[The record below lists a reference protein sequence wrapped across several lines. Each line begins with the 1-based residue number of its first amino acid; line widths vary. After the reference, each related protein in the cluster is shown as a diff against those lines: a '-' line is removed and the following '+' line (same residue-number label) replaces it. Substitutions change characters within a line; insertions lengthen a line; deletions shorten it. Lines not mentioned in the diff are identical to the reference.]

1 MTAGGFTVCDLRQTQ
16 IDFRNKHW
24 APELWPQ
31 SPISTPQAINRIMFL
46 TCTLYTVEFMERVS
60 LTLLSLF

>member
-1 MTAGGFTVCDLRQTQ
+1 MTASGFTVCDLRQTQ
-16 IDFRNKHW
+16 IDLRNQHW

-31 SPISTPQAINRIMFL
+31 SPISAPQAINRIMFL
-46 TCTLYTVEFMERVS
+46 TRTLYTAEFMERVN